1 MWTRNV
7 RLQEQAEQLSSG
19 RRDLMS
25 AIEEACDWVEQAEPE
40 LAALLP
46 EEGRRE
52 RLRREAVGLQQ
63 RYPDPA
69 ERPPLYGIL
78 FAVKDLFHV
87 HGFPTRAG
95 SQLPAEVLT
104 GPQASSVALL
114 REAGAL
120 VLGKA
125 VSAEFAY
132 FEPGPTRNPLNPLH
146 TPGGSSSGSAAAVAA
161 GYCPLALG
169 TQTIGSVLRPA
180 AFCGVV
186 GFKPTFGRISADGL
200 VLCAPSLD
208 TVGLLT
214 QDITDLLRV
223 VPLLCRGWRGFLS
236 ALPPPVLGVPE
247 GPYLDQVSPE
257 GRRAFEEQLAR
268 LQQAGYRLKRVPALQ
283 DIASVNQRHL
293 RLVHA
298 EMARV
303 HARWFE
309 RYAALYRPL
318 TAAAIRE
325 GATIGIQELL
335 EARAGREILR
345 TELQTLMAR
354 EGIDLWLAPAAP
366 GPAPQG
372 LQTTGSGLMN
382 LPWTQAGLPALSLPA
397 GLAENGLPLGL
408 QCVAGWM
415 RDEELLAWAS
425 ALAAVLTE
433 QT

>member
-7 RLQEQAEQLSSG
+7 RLHEQAEQLRNG
-19 RRDLMS
+19 CQDLLAS
-25 AIEEACDWVEQAEPE
+25 IEETCDWIERAESE

-52 RLRREAVGLQQ
+52 RLLGEALNLQR
-63 RYPDPA
+63 RYPEPA
-69 ERPPLYGIL
+69 RRPPLYGVL

-95 SQLPAEVLT
+95 SQLPAWLLD
-104 GPQASSVALL
+104 GPQASCVTCL

-132 FEPGPTRNPLNPLH
+132 FEPGPTRNPRNPLH

-208 TVGLLT
+208 TVGLFA
-214 QDITDLLRV
+214 QDLAGLALV
-223 VPLLCRGWRGFLS
+223 ASLLCRGWRALPP
-236 ALPPPVLGVPE
+236 LPPPVLGVPE
-247 GPYLDQVSPE
+247 GPYLEQASPE
-257 GRRAFEEQLAR
+257 ARHAFEEQLAL
-268 LQQAGYRLKRVPALQ
+268 LQRAGYRIKRVPALH
-283 DIASVNQRHL
+283 DIDAINRRHL

-303 HARWFE
+303 HARWFQD
-309 RYAALYRPL
+309 YAALYRPL

-325 GATIGIQELL
+325 GATITIEEIL
-335 EARAGREILR
+335 EARAERERLR
-345 TELQTLMAR
+345 TDLQALMER
-354 EGIDLWLAPAAP
+354 EGIDLWLTPAAP
-366 GPAPQG
+366 GPAPAG

-382 LPWTQAGLPALSLPA
+382 LPWTQAGLPAVSLPA

-408 QCVAGWM
+408 QCVAGWR

-425 ALAAVLTE
+425 SLAAALSE
-433 QT
+433 SG

>member
-7 RLQEQAEQLSSG
+7 RLQEQAEQLRSG
-19 RRDLMS
+19 RQDLMT
-25 AIEEACDWVEQAEPE
+25 AIEEACDWVERAEPA

-52 RLRREAVGLQQ
+52 RLRKEALSLQR

-69 ERPPLYGIL
+69 DHPPLYGVL

-95 SQLPAEVLT
+95 SQLPAEVLS
-104 GPQASSVALL
+104 GPQASSVTLL

-132 FEPGPTRNPLNPLH
+132 FEPGPTRNPVNPLH

-180 AFCGVV
+180 AFCGIV

-200 VLCAPSLD
+200 ILCAPSLD
-208 TVGLLT
+208 TVGLFT
-214 QDITDLLRV
+214 QDIAGMMQV
-223 VPLLCRGWRGFLS
+223 ASLLCRGWRGCPS
-236 ALPPPVLGVPE
+236 LPLPVLGVPE
-247 GPYLDQVSPE
+247 GPYLDQTSPE
-257 GRRAFEEQLAR
+257 GLRAFEEQLAR
-268 LQQAGYRLKRVPALQ
+268 LQRAGYRLKRVPALP
-283 DIASVNQRHL
+283 DIASINQRHL

-309 RYAALYRPL
+309 RFAALYRPL

-325 GATIGIQELL
+325 GVTIGIQEIV
-335 EARAGREILR
+335 EVRAGREILR
-345 TELQTLMAR
+345 TQVQALMER
-354 EGIDLWLAPAAP
+354 EGIDLWLTPAAP

-397 GLAENGLPLGL
+397 GRAKNGLPLGL

-415 RDEELLAWAS
+415 RDEELLAWAAALET
-425 ALAAVLTE
+425 ALAE
-433 QT
+433 QA

>member
-1 MWTRNV
+1 MMS
-7 RLQEQAEQLSSG
+7 LKSQAERLRSG
-19 RRDLMS
+19 QEEPVAS
-25 AIEEACDWVEQAEPE
+25 IEEACDWIERAEPE
-40 LAALLP
+40 LEALLP

-52 RLRREAVGLQQ
+52 RLRREASRLQK

-69 ERPPLYGIL
+69 GRPPLYGVL

-95 SQLPAEVLT
+95 SQLPSTVLN
-104 GPQASSVALL
+104 GPQASCVTRL
-114 REAGAL
+114 RDAGAL

-132 FEPGPTRNPLNPLH
+132 FEPGPTRNPVNPLH

-180 AFCGVV
+180 AFCGIV

-200 VLCAPSLD
+200 ILCAPSLD
-208 TVGLLT
+208 TVGLFT
-214 QDITDLLRV
+214 QDIEGLTLAAS
-223 VPLLCRGWRGFLS
+223 LLCRGWRGLS
-236 ALPPPVLGVPE
+236 LPPLPPVLGVPE
-247 GPYLDQVSPE
+247 GPYLDQAAPE
-257 GRRAFEEQLAR
+257 GRQAFEEQLER
-268 LQQAGYRLKRVPALQ
+268 LQRAGYRVKRVPALQ
-283 DIASVNQRHL
+283 DIETINQRHL

-303 HARWFE
+303 HARWFKP
-309 RYAALYRPL
+309 YASLYRPL

-325 GATIGIQELL
+325 GATISIQEICQ
-335 EARAGREILR
+335 ARAERENLR
-345 TELQTLMAR
+345 RQLESIMAR
-354 EGIDLWLAPAAP
+354 EGIDLWVAPAAP

-382 LPWTQAGLPALSLPA
+382 LPWTQAGLPAISLPA
-397 GLAENGLPLGL
+397 GVAANGLPLGL
-408 QCVAGWM
+408 QCVAGW
-415 RDEELLAWAS
+415 RHDEELLAWA
-425 ALAAVLTE
+425 APLAAVLTS
-433 QT
+433 QA